1 MRTSLCLLL
10 LFLLL
15 PLFLSA
21 QSHSVSGKL
30 TGSDGS
36 ALIGA
41 SVILQR
47 LPDSSFVAGTVT
59 DATGNFSLLAPRPG
73 DYVIKL
79 AFVGFE
85 DLFIRRNIT
94 SNIELGTLKLR
105 DKATVLSTVN
115 IVELTPPALQKG
127 DTTEYNSKAFKTQ
140 PDANAEDLVTK
151 MPGIQQGTD
160 GKVQAQGENVQRVLV
175 DGKPFFGDDPNAVLK
190 NLPAEVIDRIQVFDQ
205 RSDQSQFTGFDDG
218 NSLKTLNIITKPQ
231 FRDGVFGRA
240 FAGAGTEDRWKGGAT
255 VNLFNKNR
263 RLTFLLNGNNIN
275 EQNFS
280 TEDLL
285 GVMSG
290 SSNNNRPQGMR
301 GGFGGRGGG
310 RGRGGENFY
319 NPADNFLVDQRNGI
333 STTQSFGVNYAN
345 KWKTVDA
352 SFSYFFNRSENEAVS
367 DLYRTYIT
375 AENSDLAY
383 METSNTNSINLNHR
397 FSSRV
402 EWKLDSLNSFII
414 QPKFSLQHNEGDR
427 VLLGSNISGSSITGF
442 TDTQNGSDLDG
453 INTSVSLLWR
463 HSFQKR
469 GRSLSLSMTPGYNNQ
484 KGNNYLLS
492 LLDSYNDTLAADKT
506 DQVGR
511 IDKQGVTLNTQ
522 VNYTEPLSERSQLQV
537 SYGGN
542 YQRNTSDKATFNY
555 VAATRDYIDKDSSL
569 SNNFR
574 TEYVS
579 HQGGLTYRYNKQKW
593 NLGIGANYQQAS
605 LDNTFIDPEREPVAR
620 NFSSVLPNAFF
631 QYRFSQRKS
640 LRANYRSNNNAP
652 TADQLQSV
660 INNSNPLQLTS
671 GNPDLS
677 QDFQNNLSI
686 RYSAVNT
693 EKNSSFFALL
703 AGSYTFDYIGNST
716 FVAFSDTVLS
726 STVTLASGSQYTRP
740 VNLDGY
746 YNLRSFMNYSFPVKF
761 LKSNLNLNAS
771 LNYNLTPSL
780 INELKN
786 EAGSGT
792 YGAGVL
798 LSSNIS
804 EKVDFSIGTNFSY
817 NSLHNT
823 LQASADN
830 EYYSQISRAK
840 IQVMPWK
847 GLVLLSEWNYT
858 YNTGLSSSINQNI
871 LLWNAGIGYKFGKD
885 RAFDLRLTAFDLLE
899 ENTSV
904 TRTTT
909 DTYFDDSRTNILQRY
924 FMLTLTYN
932 FKKFREAE
940 GQ

>member
-10 LFLLL
+10 LLL
-15 PLFLSA
+15 PILVSA
-21 QSHSVSGKL
+21 QSYSVSGKL
-30 TGSDGS
+30 TGTDG
-36 ALIGA
+36 APLIGA
-41 SVILQR
+41 SVILQQ
-47 LPDSSFVAGTVT
+47 LPDSGFVGGTVT
-59 DATGNFSLLAPRPG
+59 DQNGNFSLIAPKPG
-73 DYVIKL
+73 EYVVKAAHI
-79 AFVGFE
+79 GFE
-85 DLFIRRNIT
+85 DLRLRRNINVNT
-94 SNIELGTLKLR
+94 DLGMLKLR
-105 DKATVLSTVN
+105 NKATLLSTVT
-115 IVELTPPALQKG
+115 IEDLTPPALQKG

-218 NSLKTLNIITKPQ
+218 NTLKTLNIVTKPQ

-255 VNLFNKNR
+255 VNLFNKSR
-263 RLTFLLNGNNIN
+263 RLTFLLNANNIN

-290 SSNNNRPQGMR
+290 NSGGNRPQGMR
-301 GGFGGRGGG
+301 GGFGGRGPGGG

-333 STTQSFGVNYAN
+333 STTRSFGVNYSN
-345 KWKTVDA
+345 KWKKVDA
-352 SFSYFFNRSENEAVS
+352 SFSYFFNRSENEVAS
-367 DLYRTYIT
+367 SLFRTYIT
-375 AENSDLAY
+375 AENSGLAY
-383 METSNTNSINLNHR
+383 NENSVTKSVNVNHR
-397 FSSRV
+397 FNSRL
-402 EWKLDSLNSFII
+402 EWKLDSSNSFIL
-414 QPKFSLQHNEGDR
+414 QPKFSFQHNDGGR
-427 VLLGSNISGSSITGF
+427 VLLGSNLSGITITGT
-442 TDTQNGSDLDG
+442 TDTRNGSDLDG
-453 INTSVSLLWR
+453 INTSLSVLWR
-463 HSFQKR
+463 HSFPKR
-469 GRSLSLSMTPGYNNQ
+469 GRSLSVSLTPGYNDQ

-492 LLDSYNDTLAADKT
+492 LLDIYSDTLDADKT

-511 IDKQGVTLNTQ
+511 LDKQGLTLNSQ
-522 VNYTEPLSERSQLQV
+522 VNYTEPLGERSQLQV
-537 SYGGN
+537 AYGGN
-542 YQRNTSDKATFNY
+542 YQRTASDKATFNY

-574 TEYVS
+574 TAYLA
-579 HQGGLTYRYNKQKW
+579 HQGGLTYRYNRYNL
-593 NLGIGANYQQAS
+593 NLGIGASYQQAS
-605 LDNTFIDPEREPVAR
+605 LDNTFLDPERDPIGR
-620 NFSSVLPNAFF
+620 TFSSVLPNAFF

-671 GNPDLS
+671 GNPALS

-693 EKNSSFFALL
+693 ETNTSFFALL
-703 AGSYTFDYIGNST
+703 GGSYTFDYIGNST
-716 FVAFSDTVLS
+716 FVAFADTVLS
-726 STVTLASGSQYTRP
+726 NTVTLASGSQYTRP

-746 YNLRSFMNYSFPVKF
+746 YNLRSFMNYSFPVRF

-771 LNYNLTPSL
+771 VNYTLTPSL
-780 INELKN
+780 INDQKN

-817 NSLHNT
+817 NTLHNT
-823 LQASADN
+823 LQTSADN
-830 EYYSQISRAK
+830 EYYSQTSRAR

-847 GLVLLSEWNYT
+847 GLVLSSDWNYT
-858 YNTGLSSSINQNI
+858 YNSGLASGINQNI

-904 TRTTT
+904 SRTTT
-909 DTYFDDSRTNILQRY
+909 DTYFEDSRTNILQRY
-924 FMLTLTYN
+924 FMMTLTYN
-932 FKKFREAE
+932 FKRFKSGE
-940 GQ
+940 

>member
-10 LFLLL
+10 LFLLS

-94 SNIELGTLKLR
+94 TNIELGTLKLR

-367 DLYRTYIT
+367 DLY
-375 AENSDLAY
+375 
-383 METSNTNSINLNHR
+383 
-397 FSSRV
+397 
-402 EWKLDSLNSFII
+402 
-414 QPKFSLQHNEGDR
+414 
-427 VLLGSNISGSSITGF
+427 
-442 TDTQNGSDLDG
+442 
-453 INTSVSLLWR
+453 
-463 HSFQKR
+463 
-469 GRSLSLSMTPGYNNQ
+469 
-484 KGNNYLLS
+484 
-492 LLDSYNDTLAADKT
+492 
-506 DQVGR
+506 
-511 IDKQGVTLNTQ
+511 
-522 VNYTEPLSERSQLQV
+522 
-537 SYGGN
+537 
-542 YQRNTSDKATFNY
+542 
-555 VAATRDYIDKDSSL
+555 
-569 SNNFR
+569 
-574 TEYVS
+574 
-579 HQGGLTYRYNKQKW
+579 
-593 NLGIGANYQQAS
+593 
-605 LDNTFIDPEREPVAR
+605 
-620 NFSSVLPNAFF
+620 
-631 QYRFSQRKS
+631 
-640 LRANYRSNNNAP
+640 
-652 TADQLQSV
+652 
-660 INNSNPLQLTS
+660 
-671 GNPDLS
+671 
-677 QDFQNNLSI
+677 
-686 RYSAVNT
+686 
-693 EKNSSFFALL
+693 
-703 AGSYTFDYIGNST
+703 
-716 FVAFSDTVLS
+716 
-726 STVTLASGSQYTRP
+726 
-740 VNLDGY
+740 
-746 YNLRSFMNYSFPVKF
+746 
-761 LKSNLNLNAS
+761 
-771 LNYNLTPSL
+771 
-780 INELKN
+780 
-786 EAGSGT
+786 
-792 YGAGVL
+792 
-798 LSSNIS
+798 
-804 EKVDFSIGTNFSY
+804 
-817 NSLHNT
+817 
-823 LQASADN
+823 
-830 EYYSQISRAK
+830 
-840 IQVMPWK
+840 
-847 GLVLLSEWNYT
+847 
-858 YNTGLSSSINQNI
+858 
-871 LLWNAGIGYKFGKD
+871 
-885 RAFDLRLTAFDLLE
+885 
-899 ENTSV
+899 
-904 TRTTT
+904 
-909 DTYFDDSRTNILQRY
+909 
-924 FMLTLTYN
+924 
-932 FKKFREAE
+932 
-940 GQ
+940 